1 MTNSEALEIQWST
14 DKDMKQDVGVGMNV
28 RK

>member
-1 MTNSEALEIQWST
+1 MTNNEALEIQWST
-14 DKDMKQDVGVGMNV
+14 DEDMKQDVGVGMNV